1 MKKHLYL
8 FLSLFII
15 FSILQSNSQIQIV
28 EAQGEVDTEPIYIV
42 NPGDTLWGISRTF
55 NVDLEELATKNNI
68 ADPSQLVVGTRL
80 IIPGYE
86 GLQGVLVISEVPF
99 GENLASLS
107 RSYQIPEDDL
117 VRLNRW
123 TSPDQAA
130 AGSTLITLEN
140 EGAQE
145 SAYSSRTALRKNMS
159 VFELALISGINRWD
173 FYQENDLNSIRE
185 VLPGEIYFFPGEEQG
200 GPGALPEVIE
210 SITFSPRTL
219 VQGKTTELQ
228 IITRDDLI
236 LGGGIGDYVLNF
248 FPHNQGY
255 VALQGVHA
263 LIEPGFFPASL
274 SGILPDGTKFDF
286 SQYVYIQDGGYPFD
300 PPLVVNSETID
311 TENTKPE
318 DLEWQSIVVP
328 INEERLWEG
337 IFTPPVAPPLD
348 ECFPSLF
355 GSRRSY
361 NGSAYDY
368 FHTGLDFCGGVG
380 VEIYAP
386 AAGKIVFG
394 DSLIVRGNAIVIDHG
409 WGVYTAYA
417 HLSEI
422 LVEVGDI
429 VQQGQLIGLIGSTG
443 RVTGPHLHWE
453 VIVGGIQV
461 DPLDWLR
468 REYP

>member
-1 MKKHLYL
+1 
-8 FLSLFII
+8 
-15 FSILQSNSQIQIV
+15 
-28 EAQGEVDTEPIYIV
+28 
-42 NPGDTLWGISRTF
+42 
-55 NVDLEELATKNNI
+55 
-68 ADPSQLVVGTRL
+68 
-80 IIPGYE
+80 
-86 GLQGVLVISEVPF
+86 
-99 GENLASLS
+99 
-107 RSYQIPEDDL
+107 
-117 VRLNRW
+117 
-123 TSPDQAA
+123 
-130 AGSTLITLEN
+130 
-140 EGAQE
+140 
-145 SAYSSRTALRKNMS
+145 MS
-159 VFELALISGINRWD
+159 VFELALSSGINRWD
-173 FYQENDLNSIRE
+173 FYQENDLNTIRE
-185 VLPGEIYFFPGEEQG
+185 ILPGEIYYLPGEEQV
-200 GPGALPEVIE
+200 GPGALPEIVE
-210 SITFSPRTL
+210 SIAFSPQTL

-228 IITRDDLI
+228 IKTKEDLT
-236 LGGGIGDYVLNF
+236 LTGGIGDYVLTF

-255 VALQGVHA
+255 VALQGIHA
-263 LIEPGFFPASL
+263 LLEPGFYPASL
-274 SGILPDGTKFDF
+274 SGILMDGTKFNF
-286 SQYVYIQDGGYPFD
+286 AQSVYIQDGGYPFD

-328 INEERLWEG
+328 VNDERLWSG
-337 IFTPPVAPPLD
+337 TFTSPVPAPLD

-368 FHTGLDFCGGVG
+368 FHTGLDFCGGIG

-386 AAGKIVFG
+386 AEGKVVFA
-394 DSLIVRGNAIVIDHG
+394 DSLIVRGNATVIDHG

-422 LVEVGDI
+422 LVEVGDV
-429 VQQGQLIGLIGSTG
+429 VQRGQLIGLIGNTG